1 MQYHVV
7 LLFKN
12 QLIGRKELR
21 ILTLFFSRNFH
32 HKIFVEEKWTRFPI
46 IKIAL
51 YRIKPDINQENKK
64 RIFEIVEEQ
73 RWMMFRHFKDSSRYE
88 LLSLSLNNSRQIER
102 KRKIVRA
109 LSNQDAMQCTC
120 AIVKLGQGGLHGV
133 LDSRSA

>member
-12 QLIGRKELR
+12 QLIGRKELL
-21 ILTLFFSRNFH
+21 ILILFFSRNFH

-73 RWMMFRHFKDSSRYE
+73 RWMMFRHFKLERFE
-88 LLSLSLNNSRQIER
+88 SLRVAFPFVEQFASDRKKEKNSTRVIE
-102 KRKIVRA
+102 
-109 LSNQDAMQCTC
+109 SGCNAMHLCDC
-120 AIVKLGQGGLHGV
+120 
-133 LDSRSA
+133 

>member
-21 ILTLFFSRNFH
+21 ILILFFSRNF

-64 RIFEIVEEQ
+64 RIFEIVEE
-73 RWMMFRHFKDSSRYE
+73 
-88 LLSLSLNNSRQIER
+88 
-102 KRKIVRA
+102 
-109 LSNQDAMQCTC
+109 
-120 AIVKLGQGGLHGV
+120 
-133 LDSRSA
+133 

>member
-21 ILTLFFSRNFH
+21 ILTLFFLERNFH
-32 HKIFVEEKWTRFPI
+32 HKIFVEEKWTRFPF

-64 RIFEIVEEQ
+64 RIFEIVEE
-73 RWMMFRHFKDSSRYE
+73 
-88 LLSLSLNNSRQIER
+88 
-102 KRKIVRA
+102 
-109 LSNQDAMQCTC
+109 
-120 AIVKLGQGGLHGV
+120 
-133 LDSRSA
+133 